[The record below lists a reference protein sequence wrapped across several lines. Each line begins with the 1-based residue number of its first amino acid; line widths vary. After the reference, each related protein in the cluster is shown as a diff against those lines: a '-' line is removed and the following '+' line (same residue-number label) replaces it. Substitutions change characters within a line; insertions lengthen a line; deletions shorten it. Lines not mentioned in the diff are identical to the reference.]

1 MYRLPSTAA
10 MSSMRPP
17 MLAGPIPRQTKCFNI
32 GSVDQLTGVGVGL
45 GIGVAVAL
53 RAADGLCAAAGDW
66 EAAGFCAWAAN
77 APNAIAAN
85 RSAQIATISPPK
97 SRAERHVS
105 FIWGN
110 FLSYRVV

>member
-1 MYRLPSTAA
+1 

-17 MLAGPIPRQTKCFNI
+17 ILAGPMPRQTNGFSI

-45 GIGVAVAL
+45 GTGVAVAL
-53 RAADGLCAAAGDW
+53 RVGDGLCAAAGDS
-66 EAAGFCAWAAN
+66 EAAGFCAC
-77 APNAIAAN
+77 APNAPSAIAPN
-85 RSAQIATISPPK
+85 RSAQIATMSPPK

-110 FLSYRVV
+110 FLSIELW